1 MISHP
6 FLFTLPGHF
15 PDAGSLVADRHMFLK
30 QLSHLADPIEGVG
43 RIYWPDAGG
52 IAEENNVCGL
62 KPPYKGPLP

>member
-1 MISHP
+1 
-6 FLFTLPGHF
+6 
-15 PDAGSLVADRHMFLK
+15 MFLK
-30 QLSHLADPIEGVG
+30 QLSHLADPIEGLG